1 MALDIFALISQ
12 SSLLRQQ
19 DTIQTGA
26 SCWKTRQNLRI
37 WHRPAPELHPVIGG
51 IL

>member
-19 DTIQTGA
+19 DTIQTGT
-26 SCWKTRQNLRI
+26 SCWKTRQSL
-37 WHRPAPELHPVIGG
+37 PT
-51 IL
+51 